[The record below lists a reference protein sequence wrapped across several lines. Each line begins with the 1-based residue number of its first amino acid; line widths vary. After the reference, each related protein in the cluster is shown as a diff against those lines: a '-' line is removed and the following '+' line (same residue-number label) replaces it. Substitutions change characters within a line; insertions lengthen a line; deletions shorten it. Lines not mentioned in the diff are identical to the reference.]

1 MYVVD
6 LGWMLDEN
14 SRPTFTE
21 LATEFSK
28 MAWDPGR
35 YLVIDGDQLKRTP
48 TVKMN
53 VQEWMFEDMDMTGT
67 EADYSEKRLVGR
79 LLLYCW
85 LLKDNIITS
94 FIALG
99 RRHLSPY
106 GVIRGTNT
114 GVFCDILYFW

>member
-28 MAWDPGR
+28 MARDPGR

-79 LLLYCW
+79 LLLHICW
-85 LLKDNIITS
+85 LLKGNIITS
-94 FIALG
+94 FNALLTYWG
-99 RRHLSPY
+99 KRRSK
-106 GVIRGTNT
+106 T
-114 GVFCDILYFW
+114 GVFCDILYIW